1 VIDAFPVFFT
11 GYNKDGIWRFF
22 PFFRKKALILL
33 GFYYLNQSA
42 GAAANAGADASVD
55 LVSFLELF

>member
-1 VIDAFPVFFT
+1 VFFT

-33 GFYYLNQSA
+33 VFYYLNQSA
-42 GAAANAGADASVD
+42 GAPAKPGADAC
-55 LVSFLELF
+55 SFGKFFRTILM

>member
-1 VIDAFPVFFT
+1 VFFT

-33 GFYYLNQSA
+33 VFYHQKLSA
-42 GAAANAGADASVD
+42 GAAANAGADAK
-55 LVSFLELF
+55 SFGQLFRTILI

>member
-1 VIDAFPVFFT
+1 VFFT

-33 GFYYLNQSA
+33 VFYDQKLSA
-42 GAAANAGADASVD
+42 GAAANAGADALCIWSA
-55 LVSFLELF
+55 F